1 MPQVHDSS
9 EFSPRDG
16 AKSREERTENDD
28 DKSVHTSLV
37 RSPSPTLIGD
47 EARSGGTSLHGDDD
61 GGGDDGEKV
70 RSTPVRLSPGAQ
82 QLQTELNR
90 FTITLPQIKM

>member
-16 AKSREERTENDD
+16 AKSRDERTEIDD
-28 DKSVHTSLV
+28 DKSVHTSVV

-47 EARSGGTSLHGDDD
+47 EARSAGTSLRGDDD
-61 GGGDDGEKV
+61 GGDEEKV
-70 RSTPVRLSPGAQ
+70 RTPLGLSTGAQ
-82 QLQTELNR
+82 QLQAELGR
-90 FTITLPQIKM
+90 FTITLPKMKM